1 MYTVTQATKDT
12 LQAML
17 PGKEY
22 TGRELHESIVR
33 NLRSHGNP
41 AQPYDSSTLR
51 SVRQYS
57 AMYGVK
63 CHLAA
68 RKSKYVKEVLF

>member
-12 LQAML
+12 LIEME
-17 PGKEY
+17 PGREY
-22 TGRELHESIVR
+22 TGRELHTSI
-33 NLRSHGNP
+33 LQKLHAHDNP

-51 SVRQYS
+51 AVRQYS
-57 AMYGVK
+57 SLYGVR

-68 RKSKYVKEVLF
+68 KKSKYVKEVLL